1 MIRLNCP
8 HNPKVPFTILLTK
21 HVLMSFWQATLHH
34 ITIMFK
40 NIISK
45 SNRDQFIEESD
56 ISFCSGEEADA
67 KTIQHVI
74 NHNLGKQVCHS
85 GNCRMR
91 YDNVWSHWSCEIQKF
106 QPFSHGIWS
115 GTKWYFLKLWTSR
128 AKSKKSHCFLPC
140 VCLMWHGLEFLQ
152 NCQEKLRIL
161 CYGKRRGFNL

>member
-128 AKSKKSHCFLPC
+128 ARSKKAIAFFHAFARCDMVSSFYKI
-140 VCLMWHGLEFLQ
+140 G
-152 NCQEKLRIL
+152 
-161 CYGKRRGFNL
+161 